1 MDEAAMPD
9 SRDAGSR
16 RAFLA
21 GGARIVAASGLAAF
35 PLGAA
40 VGEAAIGPADHVL
53 RAARFMASPDGRMRE
68 VWGYNGQLPGPMFRV
83 KEGARARIRV
93 ENGLPVATSIHWHG
107 FHQHGTPTMD
117 GVEGVSREPIA
128 PGESFVYDF
137 VAEPAG
143 THWYHSHVGVQY
155 GNGLFGPFV
164 VEEASPIASYDR
176 DEVLLINDWFRESG
190 DALLAGLLKSP
201 PMAGMPAAR
210 KAAPKAGMPAMKEMA
225 GMEDMGG
232 MAMPMRDVGDV
243 PFQSGL
249 VNGKGRAPGTKGPL
263 TTVEVGDGETIRL
276 RLINGSSTYAFRYQI
291 DGHPLTVI
299 ASDGSPV
306 KPVVVDNLVFAP
318 GERYDVLLRARERG
332 VHWIRAAT
340 LDGNEARAV
349 LRYRGEGRAEPDAT
363 PVRWGARTLMP
374 EMMRSPAPATLAGDP
389 REIPLVL
396 GGTMKPYRW
405 SLGGQYYPAADPIAI
420 RRGESIRFVF
430 RNPTGMDHPFHLHG
444 HSFHV
449 LGKPGALNLKDPA
462 LKDTVNVPARG
473 DLVMQWV
480 ADNPGRW
487 FFHCHI
493 EWHMATGMARVIEI
507 G

>member
-1 MDEAAMPD
+1 MDETGMSK
-9 SRDAGSR
+9 SRDAASR

-21 GGARIVAASGLAAF
+21 SGARIVAASGLAA
-35 PLGAA
+35 LSLRSADG
-40 VGEAAIGPADHVL
+40 VAAIEPVDHVL
-53 RAARFMASPDGRMRE
+53 RATKFGASPDGRTRE
-68 VWGYNGQLPGPMFRV
+68 VWGYNGQLPGPLFRV
-83 KEGARARIRV
+83 KEGARARIRL
-93 ENGLPVATSIHWHG
+93 ENGLPVPTSIHWHG
-107 FHQHGTPTMD
+107 FLQHGTPTMD

-128 PGESFVYDF
+128 PGDSFVYDF

-164 VEEASPIASYDR
+164 VEETSPIASYDR

-201 PMAGMPAAR
+201 PMEDMPAA
-210 KAAPKAGMPAMKEMA
+210 KKGAPKTDMPAMRKMA
-225 GMEDMGG
+225 GRGDTPG
-232 MAMPMRDVGDV
+232 MALSMRDVGDV

-249 VNGKGRAPGTKGPL
+249 VNGKGRAPGTNGPL

-276 RLINGSSTYAFRYQI
+276 RLINGSSTYSFRCQI
-291 DGHPLTVI
+291 DGHSLTVI
-299 ASDGSPV
+299 ACDGSPV
-306 KPVVVDNLVFAP
+306 KPVVVDSLVFAP
-318 GERYDVLLRARERG
+318 GERYDVLLKAQGRG

-340 LDGNEARAV
+340 PDGNEVRAV
-349 LRYRGEGRAEPDAT
+349 LRYRGEGRAEPDPT
-363 PVRWGARTLMP
+363 PVRWGMRALMP
-374 EMMRSPAPATLAGDP
+374 EMMRSTAPASLARDP
-389 REIPLVL
+389 REVPLLL

-405 SLGGQYYPAADPIAI
+405 SIGGQYYPEADPIAI

-444 HSFHV
+444 HSFYV
-449 LGKPGALNLKDPA
+449 LGKPGALNLEDPV
-462 LKDTVNVPARG
+462 LKDTVAVPARS
-473 DLVMQWV
+473 DLVVQWV

-493 EWHMATGMARVIEI
+493 EWHMVTGMARVIEI
-507 G
+507 S